1 MMGIQIYKY
10 LIKNTSR
17 SHHPPSHL
25 FSSTFLSPI
34 TPSLSSSSTIL
45 SSLIHHLEEMRFD
58 ILSQFDEMKNKGLE
72 S

>member
-1 MMGIQIYKY
+1 MIGIQIYKY

-17 SHHPPSHL
+17 NHQPSHL

-34 TPSLSSSSTIL
+34 TPSLSQQSTIL
-45 SSLIHHLEEMRFD
+45 SSLIHHLEEMRLD